1 MLTRLQIEAI
11 RSPPKTLRLYDGRGL
26 YIEFSPSGGR
36 WWRLKYR
43 FKGKEKRISLGVYPD
58 TGIKEARDKREAAR
72 QQIAAGMDP
81 GQQRKAERQT
91 LTEQTQNTFEA
102 IVREW
107 FAMVSPT
114 WVKSHSG
121 KIIRRLEREVFPW
134 LGSKPI
140 KEVTAP
146 ELLAVLRRIE
156 ARGFNE
162 TAHRT
167 MQHCGCAFRYAIATG
182 RAERDPTRDLA
193 GALAPTVTKHFASL
207 SDPVAV
213 GQLLRAIDEYAGEFT
228 TACALRL
235 APLLFVR
242 PGELRK
248 AEWKEID
255 MAKAEWRIPAARM
268 KMRSAHIVPLSR
280 QAVGILEELNPVTGM
295 RLLVF
300 PGAANHTRPMSENTI
315 NLALRRLGYSTKEMT
330 AHGFRGMASTLLNEQ
345 GWNPDAIERQLAHVE
360 RNAVRAAYNHAQF
373 LPERRKMMQAWA
385 DYLDSLKRGLID
397 AEAFPNANS
406 SFKNEI
412 RVA

>member
-406 SFKNEI
+406 FLKNEI

>member
-280 QAVGILEELNPVTGM
+280 QAIAILEELNPVTGK

-315 NLALRRLGYSTKEMT
+315 NLALRRLGYSNKEMT

>member
-1 MLTRLQIEAI
+1 
-11 RSPPKTLRLYDGRGL
+11 
-26 YIEFSPSGGR
+26 
-36 WWRLKYR
+36 LKYR

-72 QQIAAGMDP
+72 QQIAAGIDP

-213 GQLLRAIDEYAGEFT
+213 GQLLRAIDEYRGEFT

-235 APLLFVR
+235 SPLLFVR

-385 DYLDSLKRGLID
+385 DYLVRLKEGAVSSWVRAHPATVAPAGSNRSSRGGD
-397 AEAFPNANS
+397 KTAEAFGVEGHVSDLTNTQA
-406 SFKNEI
+406 I
-412 RVA
+412 T

>member
-207 SDPVAV
+207 SDPAAV

-280 QAVGILEELNPVTGM
+280 QAIAILEELNPVTGK

-315 NLALRRLGYSTKEMT
+315 NLALRRLGYSNKEMT
-330 AHGFRGMASTLLNEQ
+330 AHGFRGMASTLLNEH

-385 DYLDSLKRGLID
+385 DYMDSLKRGLID

-406 SFKNEI
+406 SFTNEI

>member
-397 AEAFPNANS
+397 AQAFPNANS